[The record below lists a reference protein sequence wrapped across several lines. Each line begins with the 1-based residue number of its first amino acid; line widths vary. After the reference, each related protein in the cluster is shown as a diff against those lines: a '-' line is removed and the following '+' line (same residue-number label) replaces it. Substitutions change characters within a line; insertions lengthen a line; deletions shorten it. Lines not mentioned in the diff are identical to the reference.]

1 MTRRSIDCRRHA
13 KDQGAETVTP
23 PLHTRTMSNQ
33 LRLIDAENGA
43 RSSDWRLDEHTR
55 EIGRNGIAAARAA
68 LRASRA
74 RYAAP
79 ETRAA

>member
-1 MTRRSIDCRRHA
+1 
-13 KDQGAETVTP
+13 
-23 PLHTRTMSNQ
+23 MSNQ
-33 LRLIDAENGA
+33 LRLIDADNPA
-43 RSSDWRLDEHTR
+43 RSSDWRLDEQTC
-55 EIGRNGIAAARAA
+55 EIGRNGIAAAREA